1 MEIEGMKLSVI
12 NKENLEKI
20 AEFMAVMNMRKE
32 NHIGY
37 CGDNKEEILGTLQED
52 FLSNKSLMFLSDEKE
67 IVAVLGVD
75 LDIENKTAEIHG
87 PFVDEKYGVNLAL
100 KLWNNILPLIPN
112 KINKA
117 NIFFNYK
124 NSLAMEFANSLNFN
138 FKSNEFVL
146 SLNREDRIE
155 NLSDGV
161 RILKDDEKEEFIKL
175 HDNIF
180 PNTYYSGEMIVNK
193 INSKNKVYI
202 YKDKDEI
209 QGYVYVEVHPEAQQ
223 GNIEYL
229 GVNPNFRGRGLGVS
243 LLSMAIDFVFS
254 HDVIM
259 EIILCVNCDNEA
271 IKLYEKCG
279 FKEKN
284 FLKFYQLYL

>member
-12 NKENLEKI
+12 NEENLEKI
-20 AEFMAVMNMRKE
+20 AEFMATMNMRKE

-37 CGDNKEEILGTLQED
+37 CGDNKEEILETLQED
-52 FLSNKSLMFLSDEKE
+52 FLPNKSLMFLSDEKE

-75 LDIENKTAEIHG
+75 LDSENETVEIHG
-87 PFVDEKYGVNLAL
+87 PFIDEKYGVNLAL
-100 KLWNNILPLIPN
+100 KLWNDILPLIPN

-117 NIFFNYK
+117 NMFFNYK
-124 NSLAMEFANSLNFN
+124 NSLAMEFSNSLNFN
-138 FKSNEFVL
+138 FKSNEFIL

-155 NLSDGV
+155 NLNDGV

-175 HDNIF
+175 HDSIF

-193 INSKNKVYI
+193 INSKNRVYI
-202 YKDKDEI
+202 YKEKDEI
-209 QGYVYVEVHPEAQQ
+209 QGYIYVEICPEAQQ

-229 GVNPNFRGRGLGVS
+229 GVKPDCRGRGLGVK
-243 LLSMAIDFVFS
+243 LLNVAIDFVFS
-254 HDVIM
+254 HDTIR
-259 EIILCVNCDNEA
+259 EIILCVNSDNEA
-271 IKLYEKCG
+271 IKLYKKCG

>member
-12 NKENLEKI
+12 GKEDLEKI
-20 AEFMAVMNMRKE
+20 AEFIAVMNMRKE

-37 CGDNKEEILGTLQED
+37 CGDNKEEILEILQED
-52 FLSNKSLMFLSDEKE
+52 FLPNKSLIFLSDEKE
-67 IVAVLGVD
+67 IAAVLGVD
-75 LDIENKTAEIHG
+75 LDIENETAEVHG
-87 PFVDEKYGVNLAL
+87 PFVDVRYGVNLAL
-100 KLWNNILPLIPN
+100 KLWNNILPLIPK

-117 NIFFNYK
+117 NMFFNYK
-124 NSLAMEFANSLNFN
+124 NSLAMEFSNSLDFN
-138 FKSNEFVL
+138 FKSNEFIL

-155 NLSDGV
+155 KLSDGV
-161 RILKDDEKEEFIKL
+161 RILKEDEKDEFIKL
-175 HDNIF
+175 HDSIF
-180 PNTYYSGEMIVNK
+180 PNTYYSGDMIVNK

-209 QGYVYVEVHPEAQQ
+209 LGYIYLEVCPEAQQ

-229 GVNPNFRGRGLGVS
+229 GVTTNSRGCGLGVK
-243 LLSMAIDFVFS
+243 LLNMAIDFVFS
-254 HDVIM
+254 HDTIM

-271 IKLYEKCG
+271 IKLYKKCG

>member
-12 NKENLEKI
+12 NEENLEKI
-20 AEFMAVMNMRKE
+20 AEFIVAMNMRKE

-37 CGDNKEEILGTLQED
+37 CGDNKKEVLETLKED
-52 FLSNKSLMFLSDEKE
+52 FLPNKSLMFLSDEKE

-75 LDIENKTAEIHG
+75 LDIENETAEIHG

-100 KLWNNILPLIPN
+100 KLWNNILPLIPK

-117 NIFFNYK
+117 NMFFNYK
-124 NSLAMEFANSLNFN
+124 NSLAMEFSNSLNFT

-155 NLSDGV
+155 NPSNGV
-161 RILKDDEKEEFIKL
+161 RILKDDEKDEFIKL
-175 HDNIF
+175 HDSIF
-180 PNTYYSGEMIVNK
+180 SNTYYSGEMIVNK
-193 INSKNKVYI
+193 INSKNRVYV
-202 YKDKDEI
+202 YKGKDEI
-209 QGYVYVEVHPEAQQ
+209 QGYIYVEACPEAQQ

-229 GVNPNFRGRGLGVS
+229 GVKPNSRGCGLGVK
-243 LLSMAIDFVFS
+243 LLSMAIDFVFLNDS
-254 HDVIM
+254 IM
-259 EIILCVNCDNEA
+259 EIILCVNRDNEA
-271 IKLYEKCG
+271 IKLYKKCG

>member
-1 MEIEGMKLSVI
+1 MEIEAMELSVI

-20 AEFMAVMNMRKE
+20 AEFIVAMNMRKE

-37 CGDNKEEILGTLQED
+37 CGDNKKEILETLKED
-52 FLSNKSLMFLSDEKE
+52 FLPNKSLMSLSDEKE

-75 LDIENKTAEIHG
+75 LDIENETAEIHG

-100 KLWNNILPLIPN
+100 KLWNNILPLIPK

-117 NIFFNYK
+117 NMFFNYK
-124 NSLAMEFANSLNFN
+124 NSLAMEFSNSLNFT

-155 NLSDGV
+155 NPSDGV
-161 RILKDDEKEEFIKL
+161 RILKDDEKDEFIKL
-175 HDNIF
+175 HDSIF
-180 PNTYYSGEMIVNK
+180 SNTYYSGEMIVNK
-193 INSKNKVYI
+193 INSKNGVYI
-202 YKDKDEI
+202 YKGKDEI
-209 QGYVYVEVHPEAQQ
+209 QGYIHVEICPEAKQ

-229 GVNPNFRGRGLGVS
+229 GVKPNSRGRGLGVK

-254 HDVIM
+254 NDSIM

-271 IKLYEKCG
+271 IKLYKKCG